1 MPKSAHEMLESS
13 EFKGLI
19 NRRWTLSIILTIV
32 LFVVYYGYILLIG
45 YDKSFLA
52 KKIGEFTTLGIPIG
66 VLVIVGAWVLTAI
79 YVNWGN
85 SHDAD
90 FQRLKDEVIK

>member
-1 MPKSAHEMLESS
+1 MSKSSHEMLESQ

-19 NRRWTLSIILTIV
+19 NRRWTLSIVLTIL
-32 LFVVYYGYILLIG
+32 LFVIYYGYILLIG

-52 KKIGEFTTLGIPIG
+52 RKIGEFTTLGIPIG

-85 SHDAD
+85 SHDVD
-90 FQRLKDEVIK
+90 FQSLKDQVTK